1 MKKIL
6 LRWAQDFRF
15 QVLVGFFLLT
25 ILMFSSLALNSG
37 NTVLDHTLD
46 TNGHGRDK
54 WHFIWNFWWFRTA
67 LTTGQDLFQ
76 TQMMFF
82 PEGASL
88 IFHTIDIFDAAVSS
102 IISNIVGDVVAFN
115 IIIISSLALSGFTAF
130 LLAWHLTK
138 NKIASIGAG
147 LIFAY
152 FPQHIA
158 QAFSGHPNLSSIQWL
173 PAYLLALILTYE
185 HRRIRY
191 AITAG
196 IFLIILTFID
206 LQLIVMAAIVTL
218 IYFSYQIYMTK
229 GKIINS
235 RTFFLT
241 AIIGLIWLGTAGPY
255 IYSVTSHIAD
265 GERSPPSLEETILN
279 SARPQFYLIQSPY
292 NFLYGDIFNENYS
305 GLGGGVSQ
313 HVIFMGWTAL
323 FLAIIGI
330 VNSRNEWKYF
340 LIALGF
346 TSFILSLGPSN
357 ANLDLSI
364 QTPYNILYQQSSIIQ
379 FFRAPARFSIITM
392 LSISGLAALGI
403 ESVTRTRNLH
413 IKIPQRLIKEKN
425 NFNLIFSK
433 KIRKIIT
440 FSLLLLILI
449 EFTPSINLESIETNP
464 VYDIIAADNEEFG
477 VLELPNDIV
486 NTQKYLYQ
494 QTLHEKPLVNG
505 KIAQGIDTLPDYIS
519 KQPLFQELINP
530 RRSNF
535 RNNIIDQGYETP
547 DFVNSIFNQYNIKY
561 VVVHTKELS
570 EKEFLKINSILTQ
583 SIGNPIY
590 VDEDASLF
598 SLINSTIEEN
608 PVMSTVDK
616 PIILLG
622 EGWTQVRDVDIDYY
636 MVNEKGEIKVHTD
649 YSGLYLIRLNS
660 SETACFTNRNSSSS
674 KNVTL
679 INSSMRFNGKDQYID
694 VDESNDLTFPNEFT
708 LEAWIN
714 IETLNQMDNVIITKG
729 ASQNLN
735 YRLVIK
741 SQKAE
746 LRVFDTL
753 ESKRVDAV
761 SNTIINEG
769 KWYHIVATYDSTRI
783 RIFING
789 VEEDNVI
796 FSGQRKTSDDNIII
810 GKGSGDEG
818 FFNGRIDEI
827 HIYNVAKNISW
838 IRESYLGNHEYDE
851 SGLIIHYEFED
862 DANNKNSQF
871 FKGITYGAA
880 ITKEVITSNCNE
892 SIPKLGVIQYAYY
905 LNQGENILYIESVTN
920 FPIKIYDLQINP
932 PRPYI
937 KKSGV

>member
-1 MKKIL
+1 
-6 LRWAQDFRF
+6 
-15 QVLVGFFLLT
+15 
-25 ILMFSSLALNSG
+25 MFSSLALNSD

-46 TNGHGRDK
+46 QNGHGRDK

-67 LTTGQDLFQ
+67 LATGQDLFQ

-88 IFHTIDIFDAAVSS
+88 IFHTIDIFDASISLIISS
-102 IISNIVGDVVAFN
+102 IMGDVFAFN

-130 LLAWHLTK
+130 LLAFHLTK

-185 HRRIRY
+185 HKRIRY
-191 AITAG
+191 AIAAG

-206 LQLIVMAAIVTL
+206 LQLIVMATIVTL
-218 IYFSYQIYMTK
+218 VYFSYQIYMTR

-241 AIIGLIWLGTAGPY
+241 AIIGLIWLGAAGPY

-265 GERSPPSLEETILN
+265 DERSPPSLEETILN

-292 NFLYGDIFNENYS
+292 NFLYGDIFTENYS
-305 GLGGGVSQ
+305 GLRGGVSQ
-313 HVIFMGWTAL
+313 HVIFVGWTAL

-340 LIALGF
+340 LLVLGF
-346 TSFILSLGPSN
+346 ISFILSIGPTN

-364 QTPYNILYQQSSIIQ
+364 QTPYNILYQQLSIIQ
-379 FFRAPARFSIITM
+379 FFRAPARFSIILM

-403 ESVTRTRNLH
+403 ESVTRTKNLN
-413 IKIPQRLIKEKN
+413 IKIPQKLIKEK

-433 KIRKIIT
+433 KIRKIIA
-440 FSLLLLILI
+440 FSILLLILI

-464 VYDIIAADNEEFG
+464 VYDIIAADNEVFG
-477 VLELPNDIV
+477 VLELPNDVV

-505 KIAQGIDTLPDYIS
+505 KIAQGVETLPDYIS
-519 KQPLFQELINP
+519 QQPLFQELINP
-530 RRSNF
+530 KRSNF

-547 DFVNSIFNQYNIKY
+547 DFVNTIFDQYNIKY

-570 EKEFLKINSILTQ
+570 EKEFLTINAILTQ
-583 SIGNPIY
+583 SMGNPIY
-590 VDEDASLF
+590 GDEDALLF
-598 SLINSTIEEN
+598 SLINSTTEEN
-608 PVMSTVDK
+608 PRLDAVDN

-622 EGWTQVRDVDIDYY
+622 KGWTLIRDADIDYY
-636 MVNEKGEIKVHTD
+636 MVNEKGEIKVYSD
-649 YSGLYLIRLNS
+649 YSGLYLFRLNS
-660 SETACFTNRNSSSS
+660 SETVCFTNRNSSSS
-674 KNVTL
+674 RNVTL
-679 INSSMRFNGKDQYID
+679 INSAMKFNGKDQYIE
-694 VDESNDLTFPNEFT
+694 VYESSDLTFPNEFT

-714 IETLNQMDNVIITKG
+714 IETLNPVDNVIITKG

-741 SQKAE
+741 SQKVE

-753 ESKRVDAV
+753 GSKRVDAV
-761 SNTIINEG
+761 STTMIDEG

-796 FSGQRKTSDDNIII
+796 FAGKRKTSDDNIII

-851 SGLIIHYEFED
+851 SGLVIYYEFEY

-871 FKGITYGAA
+871 FNGIPYGTS
-880 ITKEVITSNCNE
+880 IVREVITSNCNE
-892 SIPKLGVIQYAYY
+892 SISKLGIIQYAYY
-905 LNQGENILYIESVTN
+905 LDQGENVLYIESETN
-920 FPIKIYDLQINP
+920 FPILVYDLQVNP
-932 PRPYI
+932 SRPFI
-937 KKSGV
+937 KKT